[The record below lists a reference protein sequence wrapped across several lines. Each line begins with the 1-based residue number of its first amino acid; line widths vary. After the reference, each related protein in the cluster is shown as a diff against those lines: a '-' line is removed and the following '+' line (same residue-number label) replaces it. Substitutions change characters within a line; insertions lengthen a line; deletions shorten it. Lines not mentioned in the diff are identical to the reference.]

1 MSNTEFYFI
10 VKVIF
15 KLTLF
20 QIIYITLYILGL
32 IYAINIF
39 CKLF

>member
-1 MSNTEFYFI
+1 MSNTEFYLI

-15 KLTLF
+15 KFTLF
-20 QIIYITLYILGL
+20 QIIYITLYILVL

-39 CKLF
+39 YKLI